1 MMAMPTIVAR
11 CVVLPP
17 GLEGRLQEAKGRGM
31 SWIFAVTVLLKRKYP
46 RIRLK
51 AEPLEG
57 AKGGGRERGQ
67 QGVAGGCSSV
77 LAGQRFFL
85 DAHT

>member
-1 MMAMPTIVAR
+1 MTAMPAIVAG
-11 CVVLPP
+11 CGVFPP
-17 GLEGRLQEAKGRGM
+17 GLEGRLQEARRRGM

-57 AKGGGRERGQ
+57 AKG
-67 QGVAGGCSSV
+67 C
-77 LAGQRFFL
+77 
-85 DAHT
+85 T

>member
-1 MMAMPTIVAR
+1 MTAMPAIVAR
-11 CVVLPP
+11 CVVRPP
-17 GLEGRLQEAKGRGM
+17 GLEDRLQEAKGRGM

-57 AKGGGRERGQ
+57 AKG
-67 QGVAGGCSSV
+67 C
-77 LAGQRFFL
+77 
-85 DAHT
+85 T